1 MLKNLFIT
9 FMSPSLISKLPMS
22 VVIAGCMLTNYPD
35 SSIAAS
41 MTSKS
46 KFQVFIHPPQFFH
59 FDFSPSFMSWDP
71 EKLIAFLDLSHCVLT
86 HICKCSFW
94 YVSHSP
100 RRYIYFFLKLRR
112 AFDFKCRA
120 APGPKKEK
128 SGPINIG
135 FWPRV
140 QGFLWIL

>member
-100 RRYIYFFLKLRR
+100 RRFFYFFFNSEEHLILN
-112 AFDFKCRA
+112 AE
-120 APGPKKEK
+120 PPQGPKKK
-128 SGPINIG
+128 N
-135 FWPRV
+135 
-140 QGFLWIL
+140 QGR

>member
-46 KFQVFIHPPQFFH
+46 KFQVFIHPRQFFH
-59 FDFSPSFMSWDP
+59 FDLSPYFMSWDP

-86 HICKCSFW
+86 HICECSFW
-94 YVSHSP
+94 YVSFFF
-100 RRYIYFFLKLRR
+100 FFLNSEEHLILN
-112 AFDFKCRA
+112 AEPPQC
-120 APGPKKEK
+120 PKKK
-128 SGPINIG
+128 N
-135 FWPRV
+135 
-140 QGFLWIL
+140 QGR

>member
-1 MLKNLFIT
+1 
-9 FMSPSLISKLPMS
+9 MSPSLISKLPMS

-100 RRYIYFFLKLRR
+100 RRFFFFLNSEEHLILN
-112 AFDFKCRA
+112 AE
-120 APGPKKEK
+120 PPQGPKKK
-128 SGPINIG
+128 N
-135 FWPRV
+135 
-140 QGFLWIL
+140 QGR